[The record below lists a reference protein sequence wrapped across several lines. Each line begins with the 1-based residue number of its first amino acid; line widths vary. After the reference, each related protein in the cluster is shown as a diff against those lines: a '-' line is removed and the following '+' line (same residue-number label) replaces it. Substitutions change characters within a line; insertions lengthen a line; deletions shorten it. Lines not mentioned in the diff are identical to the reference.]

1 MPFPQLTSP
10 DRDYVWEGDELMFE
24 DIVASTQ
31 PLNYNPAYLRKFDY
45 SSAFHNDVDFE
56 GLADDSIIEEQQEMF
71 IEDEDEYPPV
81 GQVQN
86 ALCSSQTACAKGPRD
101 GHGNGH

>member
-1 MPFPQLTSP
+1 MPYPQLTSP

-45 SSAFHNDVDFE
+45 
-56 GLADDSIIEEQQEMF
+56 
-71 IEDEDEYPPV
+71 
-81 GQVQN
+81 
-86 ALCSSQTACAKGPRD
+86 
-101 GHGNGH
+101 